1 MTRRTNST
9 LWTAGAV
16 ALAVMVVSG
25 CTKDNNPITLID
37 NTLHYG
43 AWQQIP
49 LRPTFS
55 AETLTLEHQVSF
67 EAGSA
72 GLSPVEQ
79 LQLQAFLDQLREGV
93 TERIEV
99 TALLGANDDGIAA
112 GRLRTL
118 VAELA
123 RYGLEPE
130 VTATS
135 PAQSEA
141 EAERVRIAVLH
152 TVVMIPDCSVEQPKR
167 FERPDVVLG
176 CVTEANLANMIAD
189 PRDLVQGREFGPGE
203 STVLS
208 ASVKRYKSGQVK
220 ALQAESTGAQ

>member
-1 MTRRTNST
+1 MPRRKNST
-9 LWTAGAV
+9 ILTASAV
-16 ALAVMVVSG
+16 AVAAMVVAG
-25 CTKDNNPITLID
+25 CTKDYNPVTHVD

-49 LRPTFS
+49 LRAKAS
-55 AETLTLEHQVSF
+55 AETLTLDHQVSF

-79 LQLQAFLDQLREGV
+79 LQLQAFLEQLGAGV

-99 TALLGANDDGIAA
+99 TALRGADDDGVAA

-123 RYGLEPE
+123 RYGLEAN

-141 EAERVRIAVLH
+141 EAEQVRIAVLH
-152 TVVMIPDCSVEQPKR
+152 TVVMIPDCGVEQPERNKR
-167 FERPDVVLG
+167 PEFQLG
-176 CVTEANLANMIAD
+176 CTNEANLANMLAD

-203 STVLS
+203 STVLG
-208 ASVKRYKSGQVK
+208 ASVSRYKSDKVK
-220 ALQAESTGAQ
+220 ALKAESTGAQ

>member
-1 MTRRTNST
+1 MPRRKNST
-9 LWTAGAV
+9 ILTASAV
-16 ALAVMVVSG
+16 AVAAMVVAG
-25 CTKDNNPITLID
+25 CTKDYNPVTHVD

-49 LRPTFS
+49 LRAKAS
-55 AETLTLEHQVSF
+55 AETLTLDHQVSF
-67 EAGSA
+67 EAGSP
-72 GLSPVEQ
+72 GLSPLEQ
-79 LQLQAFLDQLREGV
+79 LGAGV

-99 TALLGANDDGIAA
+99 TALRGADDDGVAA

-123 RYGLEPE
+123 RYGLEAN

-141 EAERVRIAVLH
+141 EAEQVRIAVLH
-152 TVVMIPDCSVEQPKR
+152 TVVMIPDCGVEQPERNKR
-167 FERPDVVLG
+167 PEFQLG
-176 CVTEANLANMIAD
+176 CTNEANLANMLAD

-203 STVLS
+203 STVLG
-208 ASVKRYKSGQVK
+208 ASVSRYKSDKVK
-220 ALQAESTGAQ
+220 ALKAESTGAQ